1 MVRVTFK
8 LTEVGRIE
16 LDLPTPLLFQDVLQ
30 HCAARTG
37 YTPGGYI
44 AVRKGKVVSLGDMIE
59 EGDEI
64 DVFPAL
70 SGG

>member
-16 LDLPTPLLFQDVLQ
+16 LDLPTPLLFKEVLQ
-30 HCAARTG
+30 HCVVRTG

-44 AVRKGKVVSLGDMIE
+44 AVRKGKVVSLGDMVE

-64 DVFPAL
+64 DIFPAL

>member
-16 LDLPTPLLFQDVLQ
+16 IDLPTPLLFKEVLQ
-30 HCAARTG
+30 HCVVRTG
-37 YTPGGYI
+37 YTPGGHI
-44 AVRKGKVVSLGDMIE
+44 AVRKGKVVSLGDMVE

-64 DVFPAL
+64 DIFPAL

>member
-1 MVRVTFK
+1 MVRVNFK

-16 LDLPTPLLFQDVLQ
+16 LDLQAPLLFQEVLQ
-30 HCAARTG
+30 HCVVRTG

-44 AVRKGKVVSLGDMIE
+44 AVRKGKVVNLGDMIE

-64 DVFPAL
+64 DIFPAL

>member
-1 MVRVTFK
+1 MVKVTFK

-16 LDLPTPLLFQDVLQ
+16 LDLTTPLPFEEVLR
-30 HCAARTG
+30 HCVVRTG

-44 AVRKGKVVSLGDMIE
+44 AVRKGRVVGLADMIE

-64 DVFPAL
+64 DIFPAI

>member
-8 LTEVGRIE
+8 LTEVGRVE
-16 LDLPTPLLFQDVLQ
+16 LDLPTPLLFREVLQ
-30 HCAARTG
+30 HCVTRTG

-44 AVRKGKVVSLGDMIE
+44 AVRKGKVVSAGDMIE
-59 EGDEI
+59 DGDEI
-64 DVFPAL
+64 DIFPAL

>member
-16 LDLPTPLLFQDVLQ
+16 LDLPTPLLFKEVLR
-30 HCAARTG
+30 HCIARTG
-37 YTPGGYI
+37 YIPGGYI
-44 AVRKGKVVSLGDMIE
+44 AVRKGKVVNLGDMVE
-59 EGDEI
+59 KGDEI
-64 DVFPAL
+64 DIFPAL

>member
-8 LTEVGRIE
+8 LTAVGRVE
-16 LDLPTPLLFQDVLQ
+16 LDLPTPLLFKEVLH
-30 HCAARTG
+30 HCVAKTG

-59 EGDEI
+59 EGDELDI
-64 DVFPAL
+64 FPAL